1 MGMLG
6 RLRSEVRGKLER
18 VESIG
23 DTRGM
28 LRKGRGF
35 ERAIALNVVSI
46 PRLPTE

>member
-1 MGMLG
+1 MGRLG
-6 RLRSEVRGKLER
+6 RLRSEVAGELER
-18 VESIG
+18 VEIIC